1 MSLQINDLGVFFD
14 KNNNRLVFD
23 TECRLANAKGQKFVK
38 SLLDY
43 LQRESVS
50 VLEIQLA
57 QLEFF
62 DLNTELFI
70 YLVIKQMSKNKIAS
84 LLIKTNDQKYQLRM
98 LIANILKINSELK
111 IEFLINP
118 ELSAI

>member
-1 MSLQINDLGVFFD
+1 
-14 KNNNRLVFD
+14 
-23 TECRLANAKGQKFVK
+23 
-38 SLLDY
+38 
-43 LQRESVS
+43 
-50 VLEIQLA
+50 
-57 QLEFF
+57 
-62 DLNTELFI
+62 
-70 YLVIKQMSKNKIAS
+70 MSKNKIAS

>member
-62 DLNTELFI
+62 
-70 YLVIKQMSKNKIAS
+70 
-84 LLIKTNDQKYQLRM
+84 
-98 LIANILKINSELK
+98 
-111 IEFLINP
+111 
-118 ELSAI
+118 